1 MLPKNVIRLFPVLIL
16 LCGCA
21 SSAPATATPGA
32 LGSPLRPTVQPVQ
45 DDLVIF
51 YERSGGI
58 AGRLGQWTIYPDGRG
73 ATWRRLIQAIVDG
86 AGATKKADPGKL
98 ATLLAI
104 ARDPKT
110 LGLTSPAGRQCPD
123 CYAYTVRITTAGKTT
138 TLATYDAVVNPPE
151 LDALLAALAD
161 VTR

>member
-1 MLPKNVIRLFPVLIL
+1 MLSKNVVRLLPLLIL
-16 LCGCA
+16 LCACA
-21 SSAPATATPGA
+21 AGAPTTATPGA

-58 AGRLGQWTIYPDGRG
+58 AGRLSQWTIYPDGR
-73 ATWRRLIQAIVDG
+73 IVDG
-86 AGATKKADPGKL
+86 AGATTKADAGKL
-98 ATLLAI
+98 ATLLGI

-138 TLATYDAVVNPPE
+138 TLVTYDAVVNPPE
-151 LDALLAALAD
+151 LDALLAALAA

>member
-1 MLPKNVIRLFPVLIL
+1 MLLKNAIRLLPLLII
-16 LCGCA
+16 LCACA
-21 SSAPATATPGA
+21 TGTPATATPGA
-32 LGSPLRPTVQPVQ
+32 LTSPIRPTERPAQ

-58 AGRLGQWTIYPDGRG
+58 AGRLSQWTIYPDGR
-73 ATWRRLIQAIVDG
+73 IVDG
-86 AGATKKADPGKL
+86 AGATTKADAGKL
-98 ATLLAI
+98 ATLLSI

-123 CYAYTVRITTAGKTT
+123 CYAYTVRITTGGKTT
-138 TLATYDAVVNPPE
+138 TLVTYDAVVNPPE
-151 LDALLAALAD
+151 LGALLADLAE

>member
-21 SSAPATATPGA
+21 SSAPTTATPGA

-58 AGRLGQWTIYPDGRG
+58 AGRLGQWTIFPDGR
-73 ATWRRLIQAIVDG
+73 IVDG

-98 ATLLAI
+98 ATLIAI

-123 CYAYTVRITTAGKTT
+123 CYAYIVRITTAGKTT